1 MRIFKNILIGFGTL
15 FLLLVAL
22 FSWVGMTGHQFRK
35 AEEPFVQKFVTDLSR
50 HWDPADVRDR
60 MADSLINQV
69 ETAQARQLMQQFR
82 QLGPLKSVQ
91 DFELQSYKTTTSGKT
106 GVFHFKGTFENG
118 NGEVQ
123 VALVENE
130 GVVRVQGFYLRGIRV
145 SGTSKLQT

>member
-60 MADSLINQV
+60 MADTLIEQID
-69 ETAQARQLMQQFR
+69 TAQVRQLMQQFR

-91 DFELQSYKTTTSGKT
+91 DFELQSYKTTTSRKT
-106 GVFHFKGTFENG
+106 GLFHFKGTFENG

-123 VALVENE
+123 VSLVENG
-130 GVVRVQGFYLRGIRV
+130 GVVRVQGFSLRGIHV